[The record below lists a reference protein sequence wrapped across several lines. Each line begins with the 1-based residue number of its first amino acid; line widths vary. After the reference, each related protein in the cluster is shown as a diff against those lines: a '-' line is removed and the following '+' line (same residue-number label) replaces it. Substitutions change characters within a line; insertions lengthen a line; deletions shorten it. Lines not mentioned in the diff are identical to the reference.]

1 MDPQAQ
7 HDRDPLLS
15 WASRLGPNEAEAWI
29 RWRATLTPSQRLD
42 GLLPLQA
49 SLCGLVAF
57 RYLENH
63 PLPIESSDFRAHLQA
78 VLAAYK
84 WALQLTE
91 RLHTMSTERPRR
103 LIEGE
108 PRVARVE
115 TSLHALERSLTD
127 AVRVSGRLVKLPIVD
142 AGAFQASFDLFLRDL
157 RRNVFFSPSDPLEFH
172 NPNDLLPSDTD
183 LPDLGN
189 WLDDGAR
196 MTHLIA
202 LLTLLK
208 AHRFLGI
215 ADQQISEDDG
225 FRRAQIVAAAVR
237 RELRTLTRF
246 LLVQGVETLAGELE
260 ARLLAAEGSTGIR
273 LDEASRQLAEF
284 RESIEAIALN
294 VHTQS
299 RAMLDEALPGL
310 RGGPVPVVERERFRN
325 VIGEVRRALKKA
337 AKELRFL
344 AQPPLE
350 VEGGPSAQ
358 RGVQRD
364 AWAFRFILRA
374 FVAKATAALARGDGD
389 SLDLSFIQE
398 FEHHY
403 AAFGPQ
409 LTRETGYGRRAEIER
424 AVHALRDE
432 APPTA
437 SALNRAA
444 AECMIFCEHLD
455 ATLDRL
461 GTRGVPASF
470 DKAEAASELRRYLEA
485 SKSRRGVDRAAAGA
499 FGLPPLSAQA
509 S

>member
-7 HDRDPLLS
+7 HDRDLLLS
-15 WASRLGPNEAEAWI
+15 WASRLGPNETEAWT
-29 RWRATLTPSQRLD
+29 RWRGTLTPSQRID
-42 GLLPLQA
+42 VLLSLQA

-91 RLHTMSTERPRR
+91 QLHAPEGKRPLR
-103 LIEGE
+103 LIEDE
-108 PRVARVE
+108 PRVAHVE
-115 TSLHALERSLTD
+115 TSLLALERSLTD

-157 RRNVFFSPSDPLEFH
+157 RRNVFFSPSDPLEFL
-172 NPNDLLPSDTD
+172 NPNELVPSDAD

-189 WLDDGAR
+189 WLDDAAK

-215 ADQQISEDDG
+215 ADQQISEEDG

-260 ARLLAAEGSTGIR
+260 ARLLAADGSAPVR

-325 VIGEVRRALKKA
+325 VIKEVRHALKKA

-344 AQPPLE
+344 AHPPLE
-350 VEGGPSAQ
+350 VEASGQ

-374 FVAKATAALARGDGD
+374 FVAKATAEVARGDD
-389 SLDLSFIQE
+389 LSLDLGFVEE
-398 FEHHY
+398 FEQHY
-403 AAFGPQ
+403 ATFGPQ
-409 LTRETGYGRRAEIER
+409 LSRETGYGRRAEIER

-432 APPTA
+432 TRPTV
-437 SALNRAA
+437 STLHRAA
-444 AECMIFCEHLD
+444 AECVVFCEHLD
-455 ATLDRL
+455 ATLDRICSN
-461 GTRGVPASF
+461 GFAASF
-470 DKAEAASELRRYLEA
+470 DKAEAASELKRYLEM
-485 SKSRRGVDRAAAGA
+485 SKGRRGVDRAAAAA
-499 FGLPPLSAQA
+499 FGLAPLSAQA